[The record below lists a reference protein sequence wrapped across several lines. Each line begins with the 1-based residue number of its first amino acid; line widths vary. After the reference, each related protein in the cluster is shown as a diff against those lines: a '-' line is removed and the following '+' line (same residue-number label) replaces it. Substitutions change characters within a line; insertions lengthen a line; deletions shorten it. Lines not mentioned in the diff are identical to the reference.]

1 MIIQVLLCDIHREA
15 AGIEGP
21 NGFKTHACEMLSAF
35 VYRKAAAPFTLLT
48 MTGDTRVSDLLG
60 SIEPHSARSFASHA
74 ITPTVIILRRVP
86 SKVERLRDGSY
97 VSDASFP

>member
-1 MIIQVLLCDIHREA
+1 
-15 AGIEGP
+15 
-21 NGFKTHACEMLSAF
+21 MLSAF
-35 VYRKAAAPFTLLT
+35 VYRKAAAPFTLQT